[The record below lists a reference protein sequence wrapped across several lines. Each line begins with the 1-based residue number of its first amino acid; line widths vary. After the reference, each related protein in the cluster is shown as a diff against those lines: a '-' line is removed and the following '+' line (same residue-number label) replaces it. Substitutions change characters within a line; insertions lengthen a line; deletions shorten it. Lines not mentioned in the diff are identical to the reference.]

1 MNRRKLIPFI
11 LLLAA
16 MLVLGACLPFGRQEP
31 DDENVLSTLA
41 MQTVAAQQTQALFET
56 LVAQLS
62 ATPAVL
68 PPGEAATPTESPPV
82 QPEPSATQVPP
93 TATLPVP
100 TAIVVIPTN
109 TPVIPTATATVVPCN
124 LGQFVSDIN
133 VQDGTE
139 FAPGESF
146 TKTWRLRNVGSCTWN
161 PDYELVFASGDAMGS
176 PAAQKIG
183 VTVQPGETVDVSVKL
198 TAPQKAGDYTGNWQ
212 LRSSGGV
219 LFGIGKTGQSTFW
232 VKIRVK
238 SVPSEEGLLYDFAA
252 NYCAAEWRSNH
263 GLVTCPTDSNE
274 ASKGSVTRS
283 YSPVFEGG
291 YKDDQAT
298 IILMPGSGD
307 GGVIT
312 GKFPAF
318 KVQNGHDFSAYIGCM
333 DKSPKC
339 DVTFQLN
346 YIADGGP
353 VQNFATWTQK
363 SDGSFEKILL
373 DLDSLAG
380 KSVQFILT
388 VYNNGDSTDDR
399 AFWLLPAIR

>member
-1 MNRRKLIPFI
+1 MNRQRMIPLF

-16 MLVLGACLPFGRQEP
+16 MLVLGACLPFGGQAP

-56 LVAQLS
+56 LVAQLT

-68 PPGEAATPTESPPV
+68 PPGEVETPTE
-82 QPEPSATQVPP
+82 EPTAQLQSTSTQVPP
-93 TATLPVP
+93 TNTPPPP
-100 TAIVVIPTN
+100 TATVVLPTS

-124 LGQFVSDIN
+124 LGSFVSDIT
-133 VQDGTE
+133 VKDGTE

-146 TKTWRLRNVGSCTWN
+146 TKTWRLQNVGSCTWN
-161 PDYELVFASGDAMGS
+161 PDYELIFASGDAMGG
-176 PAAQKIG
+176 PNAQKIG
-183 VTVQPGETVDVSVKL
+183 VTVRPGDTVDVSVKL
-198 TAPQKAGDYTGNWQ
+198 IAPQKTGDHTGNWQ

-219 LFGIGKTGQSTFW
+219 VFGIGKTGQSTFW

-263 GLVTCPTDSNE
+263 GVVTCPTGANE
-274 ASKGSVTRS
+274 ASQGSVTRS

-312 GKFPAF
+312 GTFPAY
-318 KVQNGHDFSAYIGCM
+318 KVRDGDDFSAHIGCM
-333 DKSPKC
+333 DKKPKC

-363 SDGSFEKILL
+363 SDGSFERILL
-373 DLDSLAG
+373 DLNSLAG

-388 VYNNGDSTDDR
+388 VYNNGDSTDDQV
-399 AFWLLPAIR
+399 FWLLPAIR